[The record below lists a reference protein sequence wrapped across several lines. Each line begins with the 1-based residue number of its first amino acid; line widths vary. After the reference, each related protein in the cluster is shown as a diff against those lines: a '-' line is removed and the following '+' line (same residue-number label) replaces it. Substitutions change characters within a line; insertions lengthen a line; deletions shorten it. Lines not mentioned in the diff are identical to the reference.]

1 MDYFTEL
8 ADIQRQIKALE
19 KRAHDLK
26 GIVMVEMPDK
36 TYDLP
41 DGTRFSISYRKKW
54 SYPEDV
60 IHAEEMLKGMK
71 KAAEKTGQATFE
83 ETPVLSVKLAS

>member
-19 KRAHDLK
+19 KRAYELK
-26 GIVMVEMPDK
+26 GIVMVEMPEK
-36 TYDLP
+36 THELA
-41 DGTRFSISYRKKW
+41 DGTLFTISYRKKW

-71 KAAEKTGQATFE
+71 KAAEKTGAATFE
-83 ETPVLSVKLAS
+83 ETPVLSVKVN